1 MLFGLDGVEIGIIIV
16 FLTLFGGILSGFPV
30 AFAISG
36 SAVISF
42 IIIAMLD
49 GGGLLIHM
57 AVDPNSAEFAAA
69 VAEGARADAI
79 SVFSHPDIPR
89 VAEPLFK
96 GGWEQ
101 ALNRNVSFVVNR
113 MNERVLAGQS
123 IETLLAVV
131 MFVMMGIVLE
141 RSRIADE
148 LLTTMAK
155 VFGPLPGGLAVSIV
169 IVGAFLAASTGI
181 VGATVVTMGLLAL
194 PTMLKNGY
202 SPELSTGVIAA
213 SGTLGQIIPPSIVI
227 VLLGTLAGDLFS
239 AAQEERARDAGCT
252 DALTFL
258 GEPAVVSVGTL
269 FQAALLP
276 GIMLAFL
283 YAAYAFCFALLNPS
297 KAPPVQMDG
306 AGNGEVITRNE
317 ALFWFLGAPVL
328 LIVGF
333 VGLTSVNVI
342 GSQGFIVDSYTDSG
356 QTASL
361 RTNVGEQCAAS
372 MLELHGQEAWDQ
384 ALSEQA
390 AIDAAGGVEE
400 ARELSEEE
408 RNALILEKIDDAA
421 PLGTGL
427 GIFAL
432 LVGLALVLARGVA
445 PSANTAPLIA
455 GAGGVLLLLAVD
467 AVLISPITT
476 PGATT
481 VLIAIPLM
489 IIFYGMRYA
498 SKLLFANEI
507 IRVVFP
513 PLVLIVAVLGS
524 ILGGITNPTPA
535 AALGAG
541 GAILLATYRK
551 LQDQGR
557 SGKMV
562 LWTTAAILVMLIV
575 GTNFD
580 MRLGRENV
588 LAEDYIAFFVAF
600 GSFLFAMFGLL
611 WSCWTLLAGGVL
623 SPVVRETAKVTSM
636 VFTILIGSQLL
647 NLVLISFG
655 GEHYIQ
661 EFLKSFQ
668 NEWTVFIIVMLVLF
682 VLGFVLDFLE
692 IIYIVIPIVGPV
704 IYGGTFDPKWVTI
717 MIAVNLQTSFLTP
730 AARLCAKRGD
740 NRAEPAELGQSLIE
754 VGDQIVGGLDPDGQ
768 AQQVF
773 GNACVR
779 FNRIAMLDK
788 AFDAAQRR
796 GAVEQL

>member
-1 MLFGLDGVEIGIIIV
+1 MLFGLDGVEIGLIIV
-16 FLTLFGGILSGFPV
+16 FLTLFAGILSGFPV

-42 IIIAMLD
+42 AVIAALDSNGMLT
-49 GGGLLIHM
+49 HM
-57 AVDPNSAEFAAA
+57 AVDTGSEAYAALI
-69 VAEGARADAI
+69 AEGIRPDAI
-79 SVFSHPDIPR
+79 SVFRNPDLPR
-89 VAEPLFK
+89 YATALFPN
-96 GGWEQ
+96 GWEQ
-101 ALNRNVSFVVNR
+101 ALDRNVGFLVNR

-123 IETLLAVV
+123 IETLLAVL

-227 VLLGTLAGDLFS
+227 VLLGTLAGDLYS
-239 AAQEERARDAGCT
+239 AAQEDRAQLAGCS
-252 DALTFL
+252 DALTLL

-276 GIMLAFL
+276 GILLAFL
-283 YAAYAFCFALLNPS
+283 YAAYAFGYALLNPS
-297 KAPPVQMDG
+297 KAPAVQMG
-306 AGNGEVITRNE
+306 HSRSAEVITRGE
-317 ALFWFLGAPVL
+317 RLTWFLVAPVG
-328 LIVGF
+328 LIAGF
-333 VGLTSVNVI
+333 VFLMQLGVI
-342 GSQGFIVDSYTDSG
+342 GSQSVIVDSYTDAG

-361 RTNVGEQCAAS
+361 RTNVGPECAAS
-372 MLELHGQEAWDQ
+372 MQALHGDEAWSI
-384 ALSEQA
+384 ALAEQS
-390 AIDAAGGVEE
+390 AINEAGGVEE

-408 RNALILEKIDDAA
+408 RAGLIADKIENAPK
-421 PLGTGL
+421 LGTGL
-427 GIFAL
+427 SVLAL
-432 LVGLALVLARGVA
+432 LMGLVLVLARGIR
-445 PSANTAPLIA
+445 PSADHAPLLIGAA
-455 GAGGVLLLLAVD
+455 GVVVLLVVD
-467 AVLISPITT
+467 ALLIGPTATSGTT
-476 PGATT
+476 LL
-481 VLIAIPLM
+481 LIAVPLVFVYVG
-489 IIFYGMRYA
+489 IKAAIGMLA
-498 SKLLFANEI
+498 KNEI
-507 IRVVFP
+507 LRVVFP

-524 ILGGITNPTPA
+524 IMGGITNPTPA

-551 LQDQGR
+551 LQDERR

-562 LWTTAAILVMLIV
+562 LWTAAAVAIMLLI

-580 MRLGRENV
+580 MRMGQENV
-588 LAEDYIAFFVAF
+588 LLENRIAFVVTFAA
-600 GSFLFAMFGLL
+600 FLFSMYGLV
-611 WSCWTLLAGGVL
+611 WSCWVLFAGGVL

-661 EFLKSFQ
+661 QFLRSFD
-668 NEWTVFIIVMLVLF
+668 NEWTVFLLVMLVLF

-730 AARLCAKRGD
+730 PFGFALFYLRGV
-740 NRAEPAELGQSLIE
+740 APKEITTGQIYKG
-754 VGDQIVGGLDPDGQ
+754 VMPFIGIQVAGLLLLALVPGF
-768 AQQVF
+768 VTILP
-773 GNACVR
+773 NLL
-779 FNRIAMLDK
+779 N
-788 AFDAAQRR
+788 
-796 GAVEQL
+796 

>member
-1 MLFGLDGVEIGIIIV
+1 MLFGLDGVEVGLIIV

-36 SAVISF
+36 AAVISF
-42 IIIAMLD
+42 GVIAALD
-49 GGGLLIHM
+49 SGGLLTHYAVDQRSAEYM
-57 AVDPNSAEFAAA
+57 AVI
-69 VAEGARADAI
+69 AEGVRPEAI
-79 SVFSHPDIPR
+79 SVFRYPDLPR
-89 VAEPLFK
+89 YATELFPN
-96 GGWEQ
+96 GWEQ
-101 ALNRNVSFVVNR
+101 ALDRNVGFLVNR

-123 IETLLAVV
+123 IETLLAVL

-227 VLLGTLAGDLFS
+227 VLLGTLAGDLYS
-239 AAQEERARDAGCT
+239 AAQEDRAQLAGCT
-252 DALTFL
+252 DALTYL

-276 GIMLAFL
+276 GILLAFL
-283 YAAYAFCFALLNPS
+283 YAGYAFVYALFNPS
-297 KAPPVQMDG
+297 KAPPVHMGD
-306 AGNGEVITRNE
+306 AASGEVITRNG
-317 ALFWFLGAPVL
+317 ALTWFLAVPVGVIAL
-328 LIVGF
+328 AFVLGKVG
-333 VGLTSVNVI
+333 VV
-342 GSQGFIVDSYTDSG
+342 GSQSVIVDSYTDSG
-356 QTASL
+356 ESASL
-361 RTNVGEQCAAS
+361 RTNVSEECAVS
-372 MLELHGQEAWDQ
+372 MQELHGEEAWST
-384 ALSEQA
+384 ALAQQS
-390 AIDAAGGVEE
+390 AINDAGGIVE
-400 ARELSEEE
+400 ARELSDEE
-408 RNALILEKIDDAA
+408 RAEARIVKIAEA
-421 PLGTGL
+421 PKLGTGL
-427 GIFAL
+427 TILAL
-432 LVGLALVLARGVA
+432 LIGLTLALARGVA
-445 PSANTAPLIA
+445 PSADHRGLLI
-455 GAGGVLLLLAVD
+455 GAVGVALMLIVD
-467 AVLISPITT
+467 AFLISAVTSEGTT
-476 PGATT
+476 LL
-481 VLIAIPLM
+481 LIAIPLY
-489 IIFYGMRYA
+489 IAWIGLKAAVGMLG
-498 SKLLFANEI
+498 KNEI
-507 IRVVFP
+507 LRVVFP

-551 LQDQGR
+551 LKDEGR
-557 SGKMV
+557 SGKGV
-562 LWTTAAILVMLIV
+562 IYTAFAIVIMLVIGV
-575 GTNFD
+575 NFD
-580 MRLGRENV
+580 MRMGQDVV
-588 LAEDYIAFFVAF
+588 LLEDRIGFLVAF
-600 GSFLFAMFGLL
+600 GAFLFAMGGLL
-611 WSCWTLLAGGVL
+611 WSCWVLFAGGVL

-661 EFLKSFQ
+661 QFLRSFD
-668 NEWTVFIIVMLVLF
+668 NEWQVFLLVMLVLF

-730 AARLCAKRGD
+730 PFGFALFYLRGV
-740 NRAEPAELGQSLIE
+740 APKGITTGQIYRG
-754 VGDQIVGGLDPDGQ
+754 VMPFIGIQVAGLLLLALVPGF
-768 AQQVF
+768 VTIIP
-773 GNACVR
+773 NLL
-779 FNRIAMLDK
+779 N
-788 AFDAAQRR
+788 
-796 GAVEQL
+796 